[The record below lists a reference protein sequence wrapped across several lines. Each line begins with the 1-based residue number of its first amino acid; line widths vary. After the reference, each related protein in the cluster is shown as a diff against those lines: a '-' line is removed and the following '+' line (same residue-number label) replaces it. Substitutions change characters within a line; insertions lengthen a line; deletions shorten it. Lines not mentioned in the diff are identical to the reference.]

1 MCLNQRIN
9 KKVNTTFNKRK
20 SMKNQVYFCIGIN
33 GMLSKLIG
41 LLAFCFMVSCR
52 SSTNHTKHQET
63 KGYFG
68 NRVDRELYAKF
79 LRNLEK
85 TLWSSP
91 HFVRAKDPQ
100 EGGWRIVD
108 VSGKFII
115 QSTHNFTENPDTS
128 LTTYEL
134 KIIEIDNAFTN
145 QHAKD
150 FTLPIQVEMS
160 NGRTSII
167 PLEFY
172 YGPKT
177 TSSYRERIFYFPFA
191 EGIIVNYRTVDNDE
205 FHLTWEADRILQE
218 TNEHIELEMT
228 KQLLWKKAK

>member
-1 MCLNQRIN
+1 
-9 KKVNTTFNKRK
+9 
-20 SMKNQVYFCIGIN
+20 
-33 GMLSKLIG
+33 MLSKLLG

-52 SSTNHTKHQET
+52 SSTNHTKPQEA
-63 KGYFG
+63 K
-68 NRVDRELYAKF
+68 VSSSDKIDRELYAKF

-85 TLWSSP
+85 TFWSSP
-91 HFVRAKDPQ
+91 HFVRTKDPQ

-128 LTTYEL
+128 LTSYEL

-145 QHAKD
+145 QKAKD
-150 FTLPIQVEMS
+150 FTLPIQVEMR
-160 NGRTSII
+160 NGRKSII

-172 YGPKT
+172 YGYKT

-228 KQLLWKKAK
+228 KKLLWKKAK

>member
-1 MCLNQRIN
+1 MCLNQRII
-9 KKVNTTFNKRK
+9 KKVKTTFNKRK
-20 SMKNQVYFCIGIN
+20 SMKNQVCFCIGIN
-33 GMLSKLIG
+33 GMLSKLLG

-52 SSTNHTKHQET
+52 SSTDHTKPQEA
-63 KGYFG
+63 K
-68 NRVDRELYAKF
+68 VSSSDKIDRELYAKF

-100 EGGWRIVD
+100 E
-108 VSGKFII
+108 
-115 QSTHNFTENPDTS
+115 THNFTENPDTS

>member
-1 MCLNQRIN
+1 
-9 KKVNTTFNKRK
+9 
-20 SMKNQVYFCIGIN
+20 
-33 GMLSKLIG
+33 MLSKLLG

-52 SSTNHTKHQET
+52 SSTDHTKPQEA
-63 KGYFG
+63 K
-68 NRVDRELYAKF
+68 VSSSDKIDRELYAKF